1 MLKFLSRR
9 KRSRKALLW
18 GFVILLALGLVVTFT
33 PAFTGSAALGD
44 DTVLV
49 EVADYDVTLKE
60 FRQALAG
67 ISEQAAAGRG
77 GASQA
82 DDANMIFE
90 LYGPR
95 VLNDLIQQ
103 KLIFHEA
110 EEHNLMATDWEVQE
124 KLKQLFYPWPGYDQY
139 RLRLQQMGY
148 TTAQYEDM
156 VRRSITAEKLRSF
169 VTAGVQV
176 SPQEAEDDY
185 RRNNTNYTVRWVEV
199 PPEKFRDQVQVT
211 DADLMAYFE
220 QRKDEFRINT
230 EQRRARYI
238 FIDQAKAG
246 EAVQVSDDELRQNF
260 NPERGIQQV
269 RVSQIVLDL
278 PKTEPATAA
287 ADAKSAAAQKPAA
300 PALTKEE
307 VSDKA
312 DQIVQRAKGAE
323 GRPAEDFAKLAR
335 EFSQDAKTKAAGG
348 DLGWVDRKDKRDA
361 DDPLNR
367 AFSMQKDEV
376 SQPIIKGDKL
386 YILKVTDRKM
396 PTFEEAREQLL
407 KEVRVQK
414 GYTRGVEIAIDAEQ
428 RFKESKNADAVAA
441 EINGKYGVQVASV
454 KETPFFAPGDTLP
467 DLGTASEVETAIFD
481 MTEQGGITER
491 LSVNNGFA
499 IAQYT
504 DRRDPH
510 DATFEEVRPKVEFR
524 YRSDKAR
531 EIAAER
537 ARQIAQ
543 AQTPDAMKAAADQM
557 GLKTEERAGLTG
569 NDSIGPLI
577 SEGDRA
583 RVYALSAG
591 GVAREPIK
599 PSDGDTYVVASLVTR
614 KDADMGEPFQKE
626 RASIEQRLLDAKRN
640 ALFTSYLAA
649 AQKRLTDQGE
659 IEVHRD
665 RILEAVASGAAGGP
679 MPQSPGG
686 VPVAPR
692 SGSFPPARSVPR
704 RTAPGTP
711 AQ

>member
-1 MLKFLSRR
+1 MLKFLSKRR
-9 KRSRKALLW
+9 RSRKALLW

-77 GASQA
+77 GAAQA
-82 DDANMIFE
+82 DDPSMIFD

-110 EEHNLMATDWEVQE
+110 DQHNMMATDWEIQE
-124 KLKQLFYPWPGYDQY
+124 KLKQLFFPWPGYDQY
-139 RLRLQQMGY
+139 RARLQQMGF
-148 TTAQYEDM
+148 TTSQYEDM

-176 SPQEAEDDY
+176 SPQEVEEDY

-199 PPEKFRDQVQVT
+199 NPDKFRDQVQIT
-211 DADLMAYFE
+211 DSDLLAYFN
-220 QRKDEFRINT
+220 QNKDLFRIST

-260 NPERGIQQV
+260 NPERGVQQV

-278 PKTEPATAA
+278 PKAQQPAAAPATQQPAE
-287 ADAKSAAAQKPAA
+287 QK

-307 VSDKA
+307 VSQKA
-312 DQIVQRAKGAE
+312 DQIVQRAQGGDGK
-323 GRPAEDFAKLAR
+323 PPEDFARLVR
-335 EFSQDAKTKAAGG
+335 EFSQDAKTRTSGG
-348 DLGWVDRKDKRDA
+348 DLGWVNKKDKRDA

-367 AFSMQKDEV
+367 VFSMQKDEV
-376 SQPIIKGDKL
+376 SQPIIKGDRL
-386 YILKVTDRKM
+386 YILKVTDRKV
-396 PTFEEAREQLL
+396 PTFEESREQLL

-414 GYTRGVEIAIDAEQ
+414 GYTRAVEIAIDAEQ
-428 RFKESKNADAVAA
+428 RLKESKNLDAVAA
-441 EINGKYGVQVASV
+441 EINNKYGVEVASV
-454 KETPFFAPGDTLP
+454 KETPFFAPGDNIP
-467 DLGTASEVETAIFD
+467 DLGAASELATAIFD
-481 MTEQGGITER
+481 FENQGEITDR

-510 DATFEEVRPKVEFR
+510 DAVFEEVRSKVEDR
-524 YRSDKAR
+524 YRTDKAK
-531 EIAAER
+531 ELAAER

-543 AQTPDAMKAAADQM
+543 AQSLDALKSAGDAMK
-557 GLKTEERAGLTG
+557 LTTEERAGLTG

-577 SEGDRA
+577 SESDRA
-583 RVYALSAG
+583 RIYALKVG
-591 GVAREPIK
+591 EVTREPIK
-599 PSDGDTYVVASLVTR
+599 PAEGEIYVVAGLVSR

-665 RILEAVASGAAGGP
+665 RILEAVESGAAGSG
-679 MPQSPGG
+679 MPQGQGG
-686 VPVAPR
+686 VPIAPGR
-692 SGSFPPARSVPR
+692 SGSFPPARPAPR
-704 RTAPGTP
+704 RTAPGSQAP
-711 AQ
+711 PQ